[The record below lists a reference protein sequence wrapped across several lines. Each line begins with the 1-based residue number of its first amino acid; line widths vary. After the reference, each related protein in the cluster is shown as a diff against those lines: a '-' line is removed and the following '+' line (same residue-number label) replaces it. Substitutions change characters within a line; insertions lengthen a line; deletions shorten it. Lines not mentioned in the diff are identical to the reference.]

1 MNNST
6 GAGPIY
12 NKNKLRKAIYISNQ
26 EAKPKRSTIKEK
38 RVDRS
43 VLMGGKRVCGEKGD
57 NNTWTCHIPP

>member
-1 MNNST
+1 MNNSK

-43 VLMGGKRVCGEKGD
+43 VLMGGKVGVWGEGG
-57 NNTWTCHIPP
+57 